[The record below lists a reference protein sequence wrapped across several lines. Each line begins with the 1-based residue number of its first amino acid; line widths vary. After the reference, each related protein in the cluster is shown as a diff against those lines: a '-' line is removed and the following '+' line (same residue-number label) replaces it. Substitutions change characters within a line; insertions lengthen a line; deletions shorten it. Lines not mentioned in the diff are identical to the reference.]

1 MKIRVALA
9 DDHRMLLDAL
19 IAVLASEPDIEV
31 AGVAHDG
38 SAAIRLA
45 HEQAPD
51 VLVLDIAMPGLN
63 GVDVAR
69 RLRKE
74 LPAIKV
80 LALSA
85 YVDKR
90 FVQEMLKAGA
100 VGYVAKTAA
109 LTDLP
114 RAIRTV
120 AGGQHFLSPEITTAV
135 VNHSDSDITPPAEP
149 VAPPVSTLS
158 PREREVLR
166 LVADGVRTTEI
177 ARRLGITEATVE
189 VHRRNV
195 MQKLDLRSVAQ
206 LTKYAVREGLSTL

>member
-1 MKIRVALA
+1 MTIRVAMA

-19 IAVLASEPDIEV
+19 ISVLANEPDISV
-31 AGVAHDG
+31 VGTANDG
-38 SAAIRLA
+38 LA
-45 HEQAPD
+45 SLKLAQDTLPD
-51 VLVLDIAMPGLN
+51 VLVLDISMPGLN

-69 RLRKE
+69 QLHKE
-74 LPAIKV
+74 LPQIKV

-85 YVDKR
+85 YLDKR

-100 VGYVAKTAA
+100 AGYVTKTAA

-114 RAIRTV
+114 RAIRAV
-120 AGGQHFLSPEITTAV
+120 ASGQNFLSAEITAAV
-135 VNHSDSDITPPAEP
+135 LSDLTPQGASSTPPLSA
-149 VAPPVSTLS
+149 LS

-177 ARRLGITEATVE
+177 ARRLGITEATIE

-195 MQKLDLRSVAQ
+195 MHKLELRTVAE
-206 LTKYAVREGLSTL
+206 LTKYAVREGLTSL

>member
-19 IAVLASEPDIEV
+19 ISVLATEPDITIV
-31 AGVAHDG
+31 GVAHDG
-38 SAAIRLA
+38 PAAIQLA
-45 HEQAPD
+45 HEHLPD
-51 VLVLDIAMPGLN
+51 VLVLDIAMPTLN

-74 LPAIKV
+74 VPRVRV

-85 YVDKR
+85 YLDKR

-100 VGYVAKTAA
+100 AGYVTKTAA

-114 RAIRTV
+114 RAIRAV
-120 AGGQHFLSPEITTAV
+120 AGGQNYLSPEITAAV
-135 VNHSDSDITPPAEP
+135 VSDIMPPGAP
-149 VAPPVSTLS
+149 VTPPVSALS

-195 MQKLDLRSVAQ
+195 MHKLELRTVAQ
-206 LTKYAVREGLSTL
+206 LTKYAVREGLSSL

>member
-19 IAVLASEPDIEV
+19 IAVLASESDMV
-31 AGVAHDG
+31 VVGVAHDG
-38 SAAIRLA
+38 PAAIRLA
-45 HEQAPD
+45 HEHLPD
-51 VLVLDIAMPGLN
+51 VLVLDIAMPALN

-69 RLRKE
+69 RLCKE
-74 LPAIKV
+74 LPKIKV

-85 YVDKR
+85 YMDKR

-100 VGYVAKTAA
+100 AGYVTKTAA
-109 LTDLP
+109 LTELP
-114 RAIRTV
+114 RAIRAV
-120 AGGQHFLSPEITTAV
+120 AGGQHYLSPEITAAV
-135 VNHSDSDITPPAEP
+135 ISDIAPLGGSA
-149 VAPPVSTLS
+149 APPLSTLS

-166 LVADGVRTTEI
+166 LVADGVRTAEI

-195 MQKLDLRSVAQ
+195 MNKLELRTVAQ
-206 LTKYAVREGLSTL
+206 LTKYAVKEGLSSL